1 MPAGSG
7 TPPISATL
15 ARRRVGVDGGVPARR
30 PTAYTS
36 IAIGPV
42 VSNFAAVITPP
53 VAALLHSIAV
63 LASVL
68 WDRTSAVMT
77 PLAHR
82 ITVLV
87 PTLVGRIPAVMTLR
101 ADRIAKLVPTLV
113 GRVPAVMTPLSHC
126 ITVLVPTFVSRIPA
140 VMTPLAH
147 RITVLVA
154 KILSVFGAALDS
166 PLAPLGPTIPYFVAM
181 LEPLGPPLDAT
192 GQFFVKLPA
201 PFLGHTATNLLD
213 PLVMKHAQT
222 LLKGVKLSH
231 PIRRIAPFGDLPQLA
246 EPRQAMSVL
255 ALHMTCLLRPLLC
268 AQLR

>member
-42 VSNFAAVITPP
+42 VSNFTALITPP
-53 VAALLHSIAV
+53 VVAVLHPIAV

-68 WDRTSAVMT
+68 WDRTAAVMT

-82 ITVLV
+82 ITMLV
-87 PTLVGRIPAVMTLR
+87 PTLMGRTPAVMTLR

-113 GRVPAVMTPLSHC
+113 GRIPVVMTPLSHC
-126 ITVLVPTFVSRIPA
+126 ITVLV
-140 VMTPLAH
+140 
-147 RITVLVA
+147 A
-154 KILSVFGAALDS
+154 KILSMFGAALDS

-192 GQFFVKLPA
+192 GQFFVKLPV
-201 PFLGHTATNLLD
+201 PILGHSAANLLD

-222 LLKGVKLSH
+222 LL
-231 PIRRIAPFGDLPQLA
+231 
-246 EPRQAMSVL
+246 
-255 ALHMTCLLRPLLC
+255 
-268 AQLR
+268 